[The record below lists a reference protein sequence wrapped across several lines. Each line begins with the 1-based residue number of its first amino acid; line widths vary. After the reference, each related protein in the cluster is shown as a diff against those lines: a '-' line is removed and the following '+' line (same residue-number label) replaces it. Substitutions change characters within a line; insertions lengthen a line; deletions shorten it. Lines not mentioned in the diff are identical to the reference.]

1 MQNLFFGIQKATQVY
16 DLKGS
21 EVNRLA
27 QTPPDKS
34 YTGLDTNFIIDK
46 DGIPYILQV
55 EAYDKLLAA
64 LAQDANFLK

>member
-1 MQNLFFGIQKATQVY
+1 
-16 DLKGS
+16 
-21 EVNRLA
+21 LA

-64 LAQDANFLK
+64 LA

>member
-1 MQNLFFGIQKATQVY
+1 MTQVY

-27 QTPPDKS
+27 QAPPDKS

-46 DGIPYILQV
+46 DAKPYILQAD
-55 EAYDKLLAA
+55 AYDKLLVA
-64 LAQDANFLK
+64 LA